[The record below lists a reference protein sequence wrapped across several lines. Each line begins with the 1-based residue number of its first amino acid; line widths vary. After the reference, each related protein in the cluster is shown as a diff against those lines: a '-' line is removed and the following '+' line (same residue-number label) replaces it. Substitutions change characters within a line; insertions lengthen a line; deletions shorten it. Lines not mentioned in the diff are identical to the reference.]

1 MKEAPVFQIVGYKN
15 SGKTSLL
22 SDLIAFGAEREEK
35 VAAIKRHTHE
45 EPLKVMH
52 HETDSYRLHEA
63 GSFMTGVDSPGRFQL
78 ELSHQE
84 DYTLDKLIF
93 LYRQFDPDLI
103 AVEGYKNEAYPKAV
117 IIKREEDLE
126 LLDQLHNIQ
135 LVITWNE
142 AMTAGVPFPVV
153 ALKDWRKRLS
163 KVYRLAKGE
172 ESRER

>member
-1 MKEAPVFQIVGYKN
+1 MKETPVFQIVGYKN

-22 SDLIAFGAEREEK
+22 SDLIAYGAEREEK

-63 GSFMTGVDSPGRFQL
+63 GSFMTGVDSPGRFQM

-84 DYTLDKLIF
+84 EYALDRLVF

-103 AVEGYKNEAYPKAV
+103 AVEGYKNEPYPKAV

-126 LLDQLHNIQ
+126 LLDTLTNIQ
-135 LVITWNE
+135 VVITWNE
-142 AMTAGVPFPVV
+142 AMTEVVPFPVI
-153 ALKDWRKRLS
+153 ALNDWRKRLS
-163 KVYRLAKGE
+163 EVYRIAKGE
-172 ESRER
+172 EDHER